1 MLEQST
7 KARRQ
12 SLELK
17 EVEFATELSGQLLDF
32 AKSMEKLYT
41 ELQAACKDPATSDK
55 TIHAFLRKLDLKSQW
70 FAKAEAR
77 IKAS

>member
-41 ELQAACKDPATSDK
+41 ELQAV
-55 TIHAFLRKLDLKSQW
+55 
-70 FAKAEAR
+70 AKILPPLTR
-77 IKAS
+77 PSMHS